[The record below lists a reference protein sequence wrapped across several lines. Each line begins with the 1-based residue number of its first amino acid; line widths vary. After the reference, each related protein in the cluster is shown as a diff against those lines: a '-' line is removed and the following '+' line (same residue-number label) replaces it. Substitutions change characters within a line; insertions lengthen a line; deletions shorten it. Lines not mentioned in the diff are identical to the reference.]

1 MTLQDSI
8 TITPTSPATRTQRA
22 LVSMGHRGTATAI
35 DPRDLD
41 LDDVDGREA
50 LRAPAYLGPVIRR
63 RWVSVLMRISVPLAL
78 VLVWW
83 IGTATE
89 AIPNYILAEPSE
101 VWTAFTGL
109 WQSGDLTDYV
119 IASFWRVVVGLG
131 LGLTV
136 GLVLGVLTGLTFIGE
151 ALLDPTMQMLR
162 AVPFLALVPLYL
174 AWFGIDETFKFV
186 LIATSSAL
194 PMYAY
199 AYLGVRS
206 VDRKVVEAARGFGL
220 NGWRLVV
227 RVILPSALPNV
238 LMALRICLVLSMTA
252 LISAEGIGTEEG
264 IGYLVLMARQYA
276 RTDYTM
282 LCIVLYAGLGLVF
295 DFAIRIIERYSMP
308 WRRHT
313 AVRG

>member
-119 IASFWRVVVGLG
+119 IASFN
-131 LGLTV
+131 
-136 GLVLGVLTGLTFIGE
+136 
-151 ALLDPTMQMLR
+151 AD
-162 AVPFLALVPLYL
+162 
-174 AWFGIDETFKFV
+174 
-186 LIATSSAL
+186 
-194 PMYAY
+194 
-199 AYLGVRS
+199 
-206 VDRKVVEAARGFGL
+206 ARGQTTVHCAFD
-220 NGWRLVV
+220 N
-227 RVILPSALPNV
+227 IL
-238 LMALRICLVLSMTA
+238 
-252 LISAEGIGTEEG
+252 IGP
-264 IGYLVLMARQYA
+264 V
-276 RTDYTM
+276 
-282 LCIVLYAGLGLVF
+282 
-295 DFAIRIIERYSMP
+295 
-308 WRRHT
+308 
-313 AVRG
+313 